1 MRALMRAL
9 HRPVYESRL
18 RALASRIAPHLR
30 AGDSVLDVGCG
41 SGQLAGAILADRR
54 CPGGVTIRGLERRVR
69 EGAPIE
75 VTAYGGGQFPFEDGT
90 FDAVILADVLHHDE
104 RPEDLLAQSVR
115 VSRRIVIIKDH
126 QLKGP
131 LARPRVAFIDWA
143 ANIGYGVPCLYRY
156 NTPTDWERTVER
168 QRLRVVEQCERL
180 PDLYPPGL
188 NLLFGGRL
196 HYFGVLEKA
205 P

>member
-18 RALASRIAPHLR
+18 RALARRIAPHLR
-30 AGDSVLDVGCG
+30 ADDEVLDVGCG
-41 SGQLAGAILADRR
+41 SGQLGAAILAERR
-54 CPGGVTIRGLERRVR
+54 CPARVTMRGLERRVR
-69 EGAPIE
+69 ADAPIE
-75 VTAYGGGQFPFEDGT
+75 VTSYDGGRFPFDDAS

-104 RPEDLLAQSVR
+104 NPEALLAECVR

-156 NTPTDWERTVER
+156 NTPADWQSTVER
-168 QRLRVVEQCERL
+168 QHLRVVEQADRL

-196 HYFGVLEKA
+196 HYFGVLEKSL
-205 P
+205 